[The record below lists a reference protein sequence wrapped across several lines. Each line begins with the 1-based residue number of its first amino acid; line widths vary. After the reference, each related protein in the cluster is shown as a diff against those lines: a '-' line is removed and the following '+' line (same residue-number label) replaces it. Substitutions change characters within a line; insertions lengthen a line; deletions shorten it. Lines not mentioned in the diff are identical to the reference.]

1 MSINKIHTRRVGK
14 IKKIKE
20 SAQKYL
26 NNKSSRRKK
35 KKKEQ
40 ENREKEIFTGTMTEN
55 FPGLKDKN
63 SDWKGPATAQRGGEK
78 QAGAIMRFQTL
89 ERDPETILKAPK
101 EKEHLSKHPAWNF
114 VPATRSQVTR

>member
-35 KKKEQ
+35 KEQ
-40 ENREKEIFTGTMTEN
+40 ENREKEIFTGMMTEN
-55 FPGLKDKN
+55 FPGLRDKN
-63 SDWKGPATAQRGGEK
+63 SD
-78 QAGAIMRFQTL
+78 
-89 ERDPETILKAPK
+89 
-101 EKEHLSKHPAWNF
+101 
-114 VPATRSQVTR
+114 